1 VRNFRFA
8 RDSPGIRTIEF
19 VRYAWGVVTVEVSSV
34 ANRPRDY
41 ERAVVVDAE
50 VNE

>member
-1 VRNFRFA
+1 MC
-8 RDSPGIRTIEF
+8 
-19 VRYAWGVVTVEVSSV
+19 GVFVTVEVSSF